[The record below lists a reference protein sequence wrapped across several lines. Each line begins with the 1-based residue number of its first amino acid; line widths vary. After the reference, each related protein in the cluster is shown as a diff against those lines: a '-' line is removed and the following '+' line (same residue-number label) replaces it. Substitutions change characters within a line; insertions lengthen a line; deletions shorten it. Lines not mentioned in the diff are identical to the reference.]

1 MDEKRSRKKKKMKT
15 LKELLRSKVGRKQP
29 VVFAFGRLNPPT
41 IGHQKLIDKVITMA
55 KRVKG
60 LPVLYVSA
68 SQDKNKNP
76 LTAKQKLD
84 YLKKIYPRGIQLMPA
99 TGNER
104 TFMEILKN
112 RFDKRYTD
120 VYMVAGSDRV
130 LEFKKLI
137 KKYNGKDYNFDT
149 VNVVSAG
156 ERDPDAEGV
165 TGMSASKMRA
175 LAKQNNYKDFRSGLM
190 KNTKEKDAMKLF
202 KDLKNQMGVREDM
215 VPPSSD
221 SDELQ
226 VIRENYHN
234 GEIFN
239 MNETV
244 ENLKDG
250 SIGKIIKRGP
260 NYVQYEMEDGGVKR
274 AWLDD
279 IVPAETIDEEVI
291 NENVD
296 QKKLVLQKNSDRLVS
311 FKTFDEEINAASNQ
325 QDVNT
330 DDEDKARTDN
340 EKKDKKSKQRVKT
353 PGQPETYDSYVDTHI
368 SDDQKSNTRKFS
380 QVTPGQER
388 DYEKLVAQRAL
399 TKFEGVDRVA
409 QDPDI
414 KKKSG
419 TQPKKYYTGLKKS
432 TKSARDAH
440 FKKGA
445 KMDDDNPA
453 AYKPAPGDSKG
464 KTRPSKHTQK
474 FKKMFGEVDEDL
486 SANDIRDWALLPET
500 IEMFKDK
507 YQTDWKIELDN
518 TVAEML
524 EDISIDE
531 TATAAIK
538 KKAEKSGMPAGILR
552 KVYNR
557 GVAAWRTGHRPGTT
571 PQQWGLAR
579 VNSFVTKSSGTW
591 GKADK
596 DLAAR
601 VRGK

>member
-1 MDEKRSRKKKKMKT
+1 MKT

-340 EKKDKKSKQRVKT
+340 EKKDKKSKQKVKT

>member
-1 MDEKRSRKKKKMKT
+1 MKT

-221 SDELQ
+221 SDELR

-340 EKKDKKSKQRVKT
+340 EKKDKKSKQKVKT

-388 DYEKLVAQRAL
+388 DYEKLVADRAL
-399 TKFEGVDRVA
+399 AKFEGVDRVA

-419 TQPKKYYTGLKKS
+419 TQPKKYYSGLKKS